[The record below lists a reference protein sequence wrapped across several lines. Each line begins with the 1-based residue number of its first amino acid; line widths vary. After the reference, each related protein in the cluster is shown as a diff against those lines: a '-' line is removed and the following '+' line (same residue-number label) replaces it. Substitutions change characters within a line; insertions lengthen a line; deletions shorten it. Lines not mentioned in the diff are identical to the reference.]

1 MYDPPAVETNPA
13 QTPQDML
20 SRASDLVSRDNRGVL
35 EYGKGHQRI
44 GCFLGSYMKPAKATQ
59 GPDVVGHGRHQRVRL
74 QAVDADS
81 SKKLRQVSRGSPA
94 ICCRL
99 DPACSACCGRGNF
112 AWPGLPREQIGSFY
126 RRCFLISAINASH
139 LPGPHLITHLCKA
152 LPTGCLDQCSICG
165 SGLLQT
171 LCKMGQAP
179 LASRRAPISTIK
191 LAPIEIW
198 IRVLR
203 LKLYRAL
210 AVRGCRYHDSLSQPV
225 IGLRRHDLQ
234 QTCRDL

>member
-1 MYDPPAVETNPA
+1 MHDPATVEPNQA
-13 QTPQDML
+13 QMPQDML
-20 SRASDLVSRDNRGVL
+20 SRASDLVSMDNRGIL

-74 QAVDADS
+74 QAVDADN
-81 SKKLRQVSRGSPA
+81 SKSCAVDHPLSAVGWIPPA
-94 ICCRL
+94 APGTWGGEI
-99 DPACSACCGRGNF
+99 
-112 AWPGLPREQIGSFY
+112 AWLGLHREQIGSFY
-126 RRCFLISAINASH
+126 RRCFLISAINAFH
-139 LPGPHLITHLCKA
+139 LPGTLPITHLCKA

-171 LCKMGQAP
+171 LCRMGQAP

>member
-1 MYDPPAVETNPA
+1 M
-13 QTPQDML
+13 PQDML
-20 SRASDLVSRDNRGVL
+20 LRASDLVSMDNRGIL
-35 EYGKGHQRI
+35 EYGKGYQRI
-44 GCFLGSYMKPAKATQ
+44 GCVLGSYMKPAKATE
-59 GPDVVGHGRHQRVRL
+59 GPDVVGHGRHQRVKTSGGRRR
-74 QAVDADS
+74 QQQ
-81 SKKLRQVSRGSPA
+81 KLRLVSLGSRGSPA
-94 ICCRL
+94 IYCRL
-99 DPACSACCGRGNF
+99 DPACSAGTWGGEI
-112 AWPGLPREQIGSFY
+112 AWLGLPREQIGSFY
-126 RRCFLISAINASH
+126 RHCFLISAINAFH
-139 LPGPHLITHLCKA
+139 LPDSHLITHLCKA

-171 LCKMGQAP
+171 PCKMGQAP

-198 IRVLR
+198 DRVLR